1 MNNVTL
7 ALDGAWKVLLTSLV
21 LGAGLPVIFAAGVR
35 SMAVGAGGDAEVDTG
50 HGAARPRPV
59 GRVLAAL
66 CFVVV
71 LAGVALG
78 ITIVVASGF
87 GKAVSF
93 AHIYPTIVSK

>member
-1 MNNVTL
+1 MNNLTL
-7 ALDGAWKVLLTSLV
+7 ALDGAWKVLLASLV
-21 LGAGLPVIFAAGVR
+21 LGAGLPVVFAAGVR
-35 SMAVGAGGDAEVDTG
+35 SWSWRAVGAGGDAEVD
-50 HGAARPRPV
+50 HARPRPV

-66 CFVVV
+66 CFLVV

-93 AHIYPTIVSK
+93 AHVYPTIVSK

>member
-1 MNNVTL
+1 MSNLTL
-7 ALDGAWKVLLTSLV
+7 ALDGAWKVLLASLI
-21 LGAGLPVIFAAGVR
+21 LGAGLPVVFAAGVR
-35 SMAVGAGGDAEVDTG
+35 SMALGAGGDAEVD
-50 HGAARPRPV
+50 HARPHPI
-59 GRVLAAL
+59 GRVLAGV

-93 AHIYPTIVSK
+93 AHVYPTIVSK

>member
-1 MNNVTL
+1 MNQVAL
-7 ALDGAWKVLLTSLV
+7 ALQGSWKVLLASLV
-21 LGAGLPVIFAAGVR
+21 LGAGLPLVFAAGIR
-35 SMAVGAGGDAEVDTG
+35 SMAYGYGGAAEADT
-50 HGAARPRPV
+50 AARPHPV

-66 CFVVV
+66 CFLVV

-93 AHIYPTIVSK
+93 AHIYPTLVAK